1 MLDGVELWLR
11 KILGPMFMGLFMCA
25 TGVARENWWLPFRL
39 LAVLCGLAA
48 FWECV
53 KEMWKLLRSKES
65 TKAQLDR
72 LEAEALKE

>member
-1 MLDGVELWLR
+1 
-11 KILGPMFMGLFMCA
+11 MCA

-39 LAVLCGLAA
+39 LAVLFGLAA
-48 FWECV
+48 LGECV
-53 KEMWKLLRSKES
+53 KETWKLLRSKES